1 MTYTENQ
8 LMILAATFF
17 AVFAIAAIGSHV
29 WLCRISQKN
38 RRNTF

>member
-17 AVFAIAAIGSHV
+17 AVFVIAAIGAHLALV
-29 WLCRISQKN
+29 TRGK
-38 RRNTF
+38 RHD